1 MAGLRARIEDLRSPR
16 SGLLGQLLRFGLA
29 GSLVA
34 VVYLT
39 VTTLLYKV
47 FGLPFQVALA
57 VGFTTGLLLHFTLQR
72 LFVWIH
78 HEEFALPLHHQVGR
92 YLAMAGTQ
100 YGITAA
106 STAWLPGALGLE
118 TEVVY
123 LLTMVLVTT
132 GGFLLM
138 RLVIFHAGSGG
149 AVRPEPAPA
158 APALGAA
165 PGVRG
170 ASRSARADG

>member
-1 MAGLRARIEDLRSPR
+1 MGALRARIDHLRSPH

-29 GSLVA
+29 GSVVA

-47 FGLPFQVALA
+47 FGSPFQVALA
-57 VGFTTGLLLHFTLQR
+57 IGYTTGLLLHFTLQR

-78 HEEFALPLHHQVGR
+78 HEEFALPINHQLGR
-92 YLAMAGTQ
+92 YLTMAGVQ

-106 STAWLPGALGLE
+106 CTAWLPGALGLD

-123 LLTMVLVTT
+123 LLTMALVTT
-132 GGFLLM
+132 AGFLLM
-138 RLVIFHAGSGG
+138 RFVIFHAQ
-149 AVRPEPAPA
+149 A
-158 APALGAA
+158 GAA
-165 PGVRG
+165 AGSEATASAPVGVRN
-170 ASRSARADG
+170 ASRSARVHG